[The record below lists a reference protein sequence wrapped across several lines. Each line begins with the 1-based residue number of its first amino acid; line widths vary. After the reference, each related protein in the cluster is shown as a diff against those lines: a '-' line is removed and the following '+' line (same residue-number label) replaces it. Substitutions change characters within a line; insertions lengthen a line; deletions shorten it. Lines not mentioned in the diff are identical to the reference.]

1 LTHLVYLA
9 LGTNLGDKLANLRS
23 AIKALAPDVDVLSES
38 GVYETEPWGFV
49 DQPAFLNMVVRAQ
62 TGHTPVELLQRV
74 KEIETTLGRTP
85 TFRNGPRLIDVDI
98 LFYDDLA
105 LNAPGLVIPH
115 PRLQERTFVLVP
127 LADVAPDLV
136 HPVLGATIAQLLGK
150 MDLTGIKLFS
160 S

>member
-1 LTHLVYLA
+1 MTHQVFLA

-23 AIKALAPDVDVLSES
+23 AIGALAPDVDVLSES
-38 GVYETEPWGFV
+38 GVYETEPWGFI

-62 TGHTPVELLQRV
+62 TGHTPVDLLKRV

-98 LFYDDLA
+98 LFYDDIVLD
-105 LNAPGLVIPH
+105 APGLVIPH
-115 PRLQERTFVLVP
+115 PRLQDRTFVLVP
-127 LADVAPDLV
+127 LADLVPNLV
-136 HPVLGATIAQLLGK
+136 HPVLGATIAQLLEK
-150 MDLTGIKLFS
+150 MDRTGIKLFS